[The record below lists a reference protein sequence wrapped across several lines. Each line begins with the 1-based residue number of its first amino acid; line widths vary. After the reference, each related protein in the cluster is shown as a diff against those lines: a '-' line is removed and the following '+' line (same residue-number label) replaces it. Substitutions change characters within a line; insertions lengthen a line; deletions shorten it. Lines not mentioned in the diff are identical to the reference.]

1 MPADSLGGIHYPA
14 DTGRGHRYNCI
25 GNTRYTLLGCP
36 IFASIIEKQS
46 SQAMTTDMF
55 ISLVRKHTRARKLTP
70 GCWASWLRR
79 ARFEK
84 IGGVWPIPDVTVNT
98 RKGVFVNYIPSTI
111 AG

>member
-1 MPADSLGGIHYPA
+1 
-14 DTGRGHRYNCI
+14 
-25 GNTRYTLLGCP
+25 
-36 IFASIIEKQS
+36 
-46 SQAMTTDMF
+46 MTMDMF

-84 IGGVWPIPDVTVNT
+84 IDGVWPIPDVTVNT